1 MAGKIPD
8 FNATVR
14 AGTGKGAA
22 RQARR
27 NGLVPGVV
35 YGGEIDP
42 QPINVEFKVL
52 FKALKAG
59 RFMSTLFNLKVEGKD
74 DVRVICR
81 NIQRDVV
88 KDLPRHI
95 DFLRLHRNTRI
106 NLFIPVEF
114 INEETSVGLKKGGTI
129 TAVRSEVELKVTAD
143 NIPESIIVDLEEL
156 DIGDIV
162 HISDITLP
170 EGSRPMITDRDFV
183 IANIASPSSLKSAD
197 DDEDEDEVTEE
208 GEATEEGE
216 DATAAVEE

>member
-1 MAGKIPD
+1 
-8 FNATVR
+8 
-14 AGTGKGAA
+14 
-22 RQARR
+22 ARR
-27 NGLVPGVV
+27 AGLVPGVV
-35 YGGEIDP
+35 YGGELDP

-81 NIQRDVV
+81 NVQRDVV

-143 NIPESIIVDLEEL
+143 NIPESIVVDLENL

-183 IANIASPSSLKSAD
+183 IANIASPSSLKSAG
-197 DDEDEDEVTEE
+197 DDEDEDEVTE
-208 GEATEEGE
+208 ATEAGE
-216 DATAAVEE
+216 NAAAEE

>member
-27 NGLVPGVV
+27 EGLVPGVV
-35 YGGEIDP
+35 YGGELDP

-59 RFMSTLFNLKVEGKD
+59 RFMSTLLNLKVEGKD

-81 NIQRDVV
+81 NVQRDVV
-88 KDLPRHI
+88 KDLPRHV

-129 TAVRSEVELKVTAD
+129 TTVRNEVELKVTAD
-143 NIPESIIVDLEEL
+143 NIPESLIVDLENL

-162 HISDITLP
+162 HISDIDLP

-183 IANIASPSSLKSAD
+183 IANITEPSALKSE
-197 DDEDEDEVTEE
+197 DDEDEDEEVVVEGEEAGEEEATTEE
-208 GEATEEGE
+208 
-216 DATAAVEE
+216 